1 MIDVKPVRS
10 VTPPPTCSACL
21 TLLTVLACGP
31 VDWQGW
37 YLRRGRLATAGA
49 PACCS
54 VNSALTEAVYFS
66 SFGLKMNSLCLELVR
81 VSSVLPHVPGYPT
94 QCFLWPDAYMVSEH
108 LCL

>member
-10 VTPPPTCSACL
+10 VTPLTCL
-21 TLLTVLACGP
+21 TLLTVLVCGP

-37 YLRRGRLATAGA
+37 YLRRRHLATAGA

-94 QCFLWPDAYMVSEH
+94 QCFLWPDAYVVSEH